1 MRRRAGSFQEELRV
15 ASEQHLNILTDRLVE
30 HNQCPLEHSSAW
42 TSPYTMQAFFG
53 VTGPDRAAA
62 PYHRL
67 AETLE
72 VKNQELAD
80 NVAELQRLGEMH
92 GQDEML
98 AWR

>member
-1 MRRRAGSFQEELRV
+1 
-15 ASEQHLNILTDRLVE
+15 
-30 HNQCPLEHSSAW
+30 
-42 TSPYTMQAFFG
+42 MQAFFG
-53 VTGPDRAAA
+53 VTSPDRAAA

-92 GQDEML
+92 GQDEI